1 MTRLTLGQVFHGLFY
16 APNYIARGLGYFHQE
31 ELEVA
36 ARYADPPSSII
47 AMLLSGDADVVL
59 AGPAR
64 LHQGNDQNAT
74 ERLVCIGQATAGNFF
89 FLISRDAKERFTL
102 SHLLGKRLL
111 LFPGTP
117 TPWLCLQHLM
127 RAHRLDPL
135 MVQTLRPASPEL
147 SLHSYLSGDADF
159 IELPEPYV
167 ERLIDYVGEQQIVA
181 MGPLLGRVPFS
192 VYLAKRDH
200 VRREPEHFARFV
212 RAIARAQR
220 HLREHSAEEIAAAL
234 TQFFPEL
241 PMPILVRAV
250 NRYQQQDLWGR
261 NPRVGKVE
269 FDRLYTI
276 LTGIEEAPPQLY
288 RQMVDVGAA
297 PMNA

>member
-1 MTRLTLGQVFHGLFY
+1 MISLTLGQVFDGLFY

-31 ELEVA
+31 GLEVA

-47 AMLLSGDADVVL
+47 EMLLSGEADVVL

-64 LHQGNDQNAT
+64 LHQQNDLNAT
-74 ERLVCIGQATAGNFF
+74 EQLVCIGQATAGNFF
-89 FLISRDAKERFTL
+89 FLISRDVKEPFAL
-102 SHLLGKRLL
+102 SRLLGKKLL

-127 RAHRLDPL
+127 RAHDLDPL
-135 MVQTLRPASPEL
+135 MIQTLRPASPEL
-147 SLHSYLSGDADF
+147 SMRSYLSGDADF

-167 ERLIDYVGEQQIVA
+167 ERVIDDVGEQQTVA

-200 VRREPEHFARFV
+200 VRSEPENFARFV

-220 HLREHSAEEIAAAL
+220 HLREHSAEAVAAAL
-234 TQFFPEL
+234 AQFFPEL
-241 PMPILVRAV
+241 PLPVLVRAV
-250 NRYQQQDLWGR
+250 DRYQRQDLWGG
-261 NPRVGKVE
+261 NPRVNKIE

-276 LTGIEEAPPQLY
+276 LTGKEQSPPQLY
-288 RQMVDVGAA
+288 HQMVDSSFVQ
-297 PMNA
+297 